1 MNFEL
6 THLVKLYWWKKKK
19 RKAFYLSLHVLF
31 SRKCLLRTI
40 LLRLQLET
48 GLTFYMVIR
57 AMWRSGRLQGK
68 GSTVHSFLSYQTLSI
83 GLTLGDEPM
92 PYILQPWMH
101 LTPKICWEI
110 KVFPLVVIYI
120 YIDSQNLSS
129 WLCMNIVRRKLR
141 LVTLGTLRVN

>member
-6 THLVKLYWWKKKK
+6 THLVKLYWWKKE

-57 AMWRSGRLQGK
+57 AMWRSSRLQGK
-68 GSTVHSFLSYQTLSI
+68 GSTYSAFISHFSDAEYWSDPWGWTHALYFTALNTPEPQKFVGGSKYSLWWSFI
-83 GLTLGDEPM
+83 M
-92 PYILQPWMH
+92 ILK
-101 LTPKICWEI
+101 T
-110 KVFPLVVIYI
+110 FPLDYVI
-120 YIDSQNLSS
+120 
-129 WLCMNIVRRKLR
+129 
-141 LVTLGTLRVN
+141 TLFGENWGWSL

>member
-57 AMWRSGRLQGK
+57 AMWSSSRLQGK
-68 GSTVHSFLSYQTLSI
+68 AVQYLHFLVIRSKYWSDPWGWTHAQYFTALNAPEPPKFVGGSKYSLWWSFI
-83 GLTLGDEPM
+83 M
-92 PYILQPWMH
+92 ILK
-101 LTPKICWEI
+101 T
-110 KVFPLVVIYI
+110 F
-120 YIDSQNLSS
+120 
-129 WLCMNIVRRKLR
+129 R
-141 LVTLGTLRVN
+141 LDYVWILFGENWGWSL